1 MVRCW
6 DEGNKR
12 RDCPKDL
19 RPHKLVPRI
28 TISHLWMMSRECG
41 WVLQVNDMM
50 IIEEEELDE
59 DELDEDELN
68 EDELDEDGEFGDDD
82 LPDDDDD
89 LPDDEED
96 DDEDDVATPAR
107 PSGDDD
113 DDEDDDD
120 VEADLDA
127 ILKDRIAAG
136 DDEDDDEDDDEQA
149 VAKKPTVAPG
159 DAEPVQA
166 RQENEFSCPH
176 CFLLVNSTSVVD
188 GECPHCGGLV

>member
-1 MVRCW
+1 MSD
-6 DEGNKR
+6 DE
-12 RDCPKDL
+12 
-19 RPHKLVPRI
+19 
-28 TISHLWMMSRECG
+28 
-41 WVLQVNDMM
+41 
-50 IIEEEELDE
+50 IIEEDELDE
-59 DELDEDELN
+59 DELDEDEL
-68 EDELDEDGEFGDDD
+68 DDD
-82 LPDDDDD
+82 
-89 LPDDEED
+89 E

-136 DDEDDDEDDDEQA
+136 DDEDDDEDDEQA
-149 VAKKPTVAPG
+149 AAKKPAVAPG

-176 CFLLVNSTSVVD
+176 CFLLVNPASVVD
-188 GECPHCGGLV
+188 GECPHCGGMV